1 MGFLKKL
8 LAYNKICI
16 QCHNNPDSDALASA
30 YCVSRYL
37 EKNNVRADIV
47 YGGKDII
54 KKSDAKMLIKECG
67 INISH
72 TDAVEGYDLLLLID
86 CQKGNG
92 NVFDF
97 NAEKTAIIDHH
108 IRVVG
113 EDDLYLIKNYQS
125 CSTIVWELLCEENF
139 EIDYSMSVALLY
151 GLYTDT
157 SSYKDLYSQNDS
169 DMRKALYSNQPLFER
184 LTKSSMTDA
193 EVLIAGDALLHHYLD
208 IERKFA
214 IVEAL
219 KCDQTVLGYIGD
231 IVICIDVVALSIA
244 YCMTTGGYQISLR
257 SSDETVK
264 ASDAAKFI
272 CDGIGSGGGHPSKAG
287 GYISEAKM
295 KEKYGDMKIFDVI
308 NMLLSEFFDGKS
320 GDGAKE

>member
-1 MGFLKKL
+1 MGFLRKL
-8 LAYNKICI
+8 LSYNRICI

-30 YCVSRYL
+30 YCVARYL
-37 EKNNVRADIV
+37 EKNNIVTDIV
-47 YGGKDII
+47 YGGKDMI
-54 KKSDAKMLIKECG
+54 KKSDAKMLIKECAV
-67 INISH
+67 NIRHAESIG
-72 TDAVEGYDLLLLID
+72 ECDLLLLVD
-86 CQKGNG
+86 CQIGNG

-97 NAEKTAIIDHH
+97 EAKNLAIIDHH

-113 EDDLYLIKNYQS
+113 EDDMYLIKNYQS
-125 CSTIVWELLCEENF
+125 CSTIIWELLCEENF
-139 EIDYSMSVALLY
+139 EIDYNMSVALLY

-157 SSYKDLYSQNDS
+157 SSYKDLYSQRDN

-184 LTKSSMTDA
+184 LTKSSMTAA

-208 IERKFA
+208 IERNFA
-214 IVEAL
+214 IIEAL

-231 IVICIDVVALSIA
+231 IVICIDVVVLSIT
-244 YCMTTGGYQISLR
+244 YCMTTGGYRISLR
-257 SSDETVK
+257 SSDESAK

-295 KEKYGDMKIFDVI
+295 KEKYGDIKIFDLI
-308 NMLLSEFFDGKS
+308 NMLLSEFFDRKVN
-320 GDGAKE
+320 DGADT